1 MDLLNSLVMTKDGCG
16 RMPASR
22 QRSGRVKLH
31 TETGGV
37 LGVRKGRDKHGAHVR
52 LTIDQGGPFED
63 SRTLTPP
70 EAIRL
75 GNALIKA
82 AQPKQKREG

>member
-1 MDLLNSLVMTKDGCG
+1 M
-16 RMPASR
+16 R
-22 QRSGRVKLH
+22 LH

-63 SRTLTPP
+63 LRTLTPQ

-75 GNALIKA
+75 STALFEA
-82 AQPKQKREG
+82 AQEAGK

>member
-1 MDLLNSLVMTKDGCG
+1 MKM
-16 RMPASR
+16 
-22 QRSGRVKLH
+22 H
-31 TETGGV
+31 IETGGV

-63 SRTLTPP
+63 LRTLTPQ

-75 GNALIKA
+75 GNALIEA
-82 AQPKQKREG
+82 AQEKEAGK

>member
-1 MDLLNSLVMTKDGCG
+1 
-16 RMPASR
+16 
-22 QRSGRVKLH
+22 VKLH

-52 LTIDQGGPFED
+52 LTIDRGGPFED

-82 AQPKQKREG
+82 AQEKEAGK